1 MKVFI
6 FRLSLYLNCPK
17 PAEFQYFECS
27 QPFINFV
34 LTCKQYVNEWCFLTA
49 QSGELLDHEEAD
61 KSWEYRNNS
70 FVFHIPHRGWQ
81 SGNSP
86 CLYFCCLGACP
97 RISRSFRLS
106 CLTDTKMF
114 LPHREDRE
122 TAVRYEPLSVWS
134 SQELC
139 SEADFLFL
147 EIISSI
153 CFTNYRAK

>member
-6 FRLSLYLNCPK
+6 FSLSLYLNCPK
-17 PAEFQYFECS
+17 PAEFQCCECS
-27 QPFINFV
+27 QPFLNFV

-49 QSGELLDHEEAD
+49 QSAEGLDHEEAD

-97 RISRSFRLS
+97 CISHLFRLS
-106 CLTDTKMF
+106 CLTDTKNF
-114 LPHREDRE
+114 SFTRSRRRDGSAVGATINLKLPRIVLGSRF
-122 TAVRYEPLSVWS
+122 
-134 SQELC
+134 
-139 SEADFLFL
+139 FLFL
-147 EIISSI
+147 EIIW
-153 CFTNYRAK
+153 K